1 MTTEPNALKAMV
13 APPSL
18 LNKVV
23 QAVTNTSSIAETVDE
38 GMLTNIPWRK
48 AKVRYTQNEVYFDI
62 VEELDCIIDANGQ
75 AVTCEV
81 LGALG

>member
-1 MTTEPNALKAMV
+1 
-13 APPSL
+13 
-18 LNKVV
+18 
-23 QAVTNTSSIAETVDE
+23 
-38 GMLTNIPWRK
+38 MLTNIPWRK